1 MNAPIPP
8 IDFIKH
14 GDAEAALADV
24 AARLRAGTIV
34 PYLGPG
40 LAEDSKP
47 AAPMNPEALAAFFGT
62 KVALPRRAKGNAWAA
77 AQHIES
83 YKHRSTVT
91 ALMSEAF
98 ATPVEPTPLH
108 RYLASL
114 PLPMIVD
121 SWYDG
126 AMRAALAGRSD
137 WGEIQGITRAGIGED
152 RWYRFYDA
160 AGGEADRS
168 AANGWKTLLYKPHG
182 SVTPAKNFLISDA
195 DYVEVLTEIDIQTP
209 IPDAVKDR
217 RHRAGLCLY
226 RLPLQRSAAADLC
239 ATSHKALRVVALC
252 DRRAR
257 DALEERSQV
266 LHQPGTD
273 ADRDCARS
281 RGRDIAR
288 RSLTRPAGEALRR
301 RRAALS
307 EHVPHFPLHHRR
319 PQCSPP
325 SGKPPCL

>member
-14 GDAEAALADV
+14 ADAEAALADV
-24 AARLRAGTIV
+24 AMRLRAGSII

-40 LAEDSKP
+40 LAATLKP

-98 ATPVEPTPLH
+98 ATPVEPTRLH
-108 RYLASL
+108 HHLASL
-114 PLPMIVD
+114 RLPMIVD

-126 AMRAALAGRSD
+126 AMRTALGERSD

-160 AGGEADRS
+160 AGAESDR
-168 AANGWKTLLYKPHG
+168 AAAKGWKTLLYKPHG
-182 SVTPAKNFLISDA
+182 AVTPAKNFLISDA

-217 RHRAGLCLY
+217 RTERSFVFIGCRFNDQLLRTYARQVTKRSTTLHYVIVEPEALSKNEIKFFISQGFTQIAISLERAVEILL
-226 RLPLQRSAAADLC
+226 SAA
-239 ATSHKALRVVALC
+239 
-252 DRRAR
+252 
-257 DALEERSQV
+257 
-266 LHQPGTD
+266 
-273 ADRDCARS
+273 
-281 RGRDIAR
+281 
-288 RSLTRPAGEALRR
+288 
-301 RRAALS
+301 
-307 EHVPHFPLHHRR
+307 
-319 PQCSPP
+319 
-325 SGKPPCL
+325 

>member
-8 IDFIKH
+8 LDFIKH
-14 GDAEAALADV
+14 ADAEASLADV
-24 AARLRAGTIV
+24 AAQLRAGTII

-40 LAEDSKP
+40 LAEAQKP

-114 PLPMIVD
+114 RLPMIVD

-126 AMRAALAGRSD
+126 AMRTALGERSD

-160 AGGEADRS
+160 AGKEADRA

-182 SVTPAKNFLISDA
+182 GVVPARNFLISDA

-209 IPDAVKDR
+209 IPDAVKNRRTERNFVFIGCRFNDQLLRTYARQITKRSGAMHYVIVEPEKLSRNEIKFFISQGLTPIAIPLDR
-217 RHRAGLCLY
+217 AVEILLG
-226 RLPLQRSAAADLC
+226 AA
-239 ATSHKALRVVALC
+239 
-252 DRRAR
+252 
-257 DALEERSQV
+257 
-266 LHQPGTD
+266 
-273 ADRDCARS
+273 
-281 RGRDIAR
+281 
-288 RSLTRPAGEALRR
+288 
-301 RRAALS
+301 
-307 EHVPHFPLHHRR
+307 
-319 PQCSPP
+319 
-325 SGKPPCL
+325 